1 MAALEQ
7 QRCGICELELDEPR
21 TLRCGHS
28 FCGDCLEMR
37 RHKLRDECWW
47 CPACGERTG
56 ELFGA
61 SNDVDNRLGETRLH
75 ALAARAPGGVPA
87 TFDVV
92 ELDRVERT
100 VCPPNRSSY
109 PPLFACI

>member
-37 RHKLRDECWW
+37 RHKLRDEC
-47 CPACGERTG
+47 
-56 ELFGA
+56 
-61 SNDVDNRLGETRLH
+61 
-75 ALAARAPGGVPA
+75 
-87 TFDVV
+87 
-92 ELDRVERT
+92 
-100 VCPPNRSSY
+100 
-109 PPLFACI
+109 